1 MKRIVVPIFFL
12 SLTVWATSLRAQN
25 TLILY
30 VAPGETMYVSVADTL
45 HTFGLGLTPD
55 VRLDLSG
62 ITIERNPTLTNPLNP
77 AINRAFTFNPSAP
90 SFSGIYKFWYEG
102 SELNSITETELQ
114 LFRYAPSW
122 GVVTKASH
130 DLVRRVMT
138 SQSVVISP
146 RELTLAPLAS
156 TLPVT
161 WLGVA
166 AERKDRDVQVTWK
179 TADESDLDGYTVMQS
194 LNGIN
199 WTDIGN
205 ASPKGAIENRYDHL
219 HLQPPTG
226 KNYYRIRAREL
237 TGELKY
243 SKVVLVNVDD
253 KSLLSIYP
261 NPVQGGQKVMLRVSK
276 PGVIH
281 IWRADGRLVS
291 TAFYPAG
298 THNLNIKGLTP
309 GIYLISNGEHS
320 VNWIIQ

>member
-138 SQSVVISP
+138 SQSVVMSP

-179 TADESDLDGYTVMQS
+179 TAYESDLD
-194 LNGIN
+194 
-199 WTDIGN
+199 
-205 ASPKGAIENRYDHL
+205 
-219 HLQPPTG
+219 
-226 KNYYRIRAREL
+226 
-237 TGELKY
+237 
-243 SKVVLVNVDD
+243 
-253 KSLLSIYP
+253 
-261 NPVQGGQKVMLRVSK
+261 
-276 PGVIH
+276 
-281 IWRADGRLVS
+281 
-291 TAFYPAG
+291 
-298 THNLNIKGLTP
+298 
-309 GIYLISNGEHS
+309 
-320 VNWIIQ
+320 